1 MSGANLRKGQSPFYG
16 SDTIALVDLNYTL
29 VGNSPKWGEPRIT
42 PFSRQIEQETYRQWL
57 VDFLRDKYAI
67 LITARPARYREQTL
81 ERILSQTDWQPQEA
95 YFAEISATPPDIK
108 EDLLL
113 RYIFPKHGRN
123 GEDYFGIESNPKT
136 RAMYNKYDIKALSF
150 ADFKKQTVDK
160 FGLT

>member
-29 VGNSPKWGEPRIT
+29 VENSPKWGAPKIY
-42 PFSRQIEQETYRQWL
+42 PFIRQIEQETYRQWL

-67 LITARPARYREQTL
+67 LITARPQKYREATL
-81 ERILSQTDWQPQEA
+81 ERIKLLTGWQPQEA
-95 YFAEISATPPDIK
+95 YFAEISATPPEIK

-136 RAMYNKYDIKALSF
+136 RAMYLRYSIESLRAE
-150 ADFKKQTVDK
+150 DFKTKMICR
-160 FGLT
+160 

>member
-29 VGNSPKWGEPRIT
+29 VENSPKWGAPKIY
-42 PFSRQIEQETYRQWL
+42 PFIRQIEQETYRQWL

-67 LITARPARYREQTL
+67 LITARPQKYREATL
-81 ERILSQTDWQPQEA
+81 ERIKLLTDWQPQEA

-123 GEDYFGIESNPKT
+123 GKDYFGIESNPKT
-136 RAMYNKYDIKALSF
+136 RGMYLRYNIESLRAE
-150 ADFKKQTVDK
+150 DFKNKIICR
-160 FGLT
+160 

>member
-29 VGNSPKWGEPRIT
+29 VENSPKWGAPKIY
-42 PFSRQIEQETYRQWL
+42 PFIRQIEQETYRRWL
-57 VDFLRDKYAI
+57 VDFLRGKCAI
-67 LITARPARYREQTL
+67 LITARPQKYREATL
-81 ERILSQTDWQPQEA
+81 ERIKLLTGWQPQEA

-136 RAMYNKYDIKALSF
+136 RAMYLRYSIESLWAE
-150 ADFKKQTVDK
+150 DFKTKMICR
-160 FGLT
+160 

>member
-29 VGNSPKWGEPRIT
+29 VENSPKWGAPKIY
-42 PFSRQIEQETYRQWL
+42 PFIRQIEQETYRQWL

-67 LITARPARYREQTL
+67 LITARPQKYREATL
-81 ERILSQTDWQPQEA
+81 ERIKLLTGWQPQEV
-95 YFAEISATPPDIK
+95 YFAEISATPPEIK

-136 RAMYNKYDIKALSF
+136 RAMYLCYNIESLRAE
-150 ADFKKQTVDK
+150 DFKTKIICR
-160 FGLT
+160 

>member
-1 MSGANLRKGQSPFYG
+1 MSGTNLRKGQSPFYG

-29 VGNSPKWGEPRIT
+29 VENSPKWGAPKIY
-42 PFSRQIEQETYRQWL
+42 PFIRQIEQETYRQWL

-67 LITARPARYREQTL
+67 LITARPQKYREATL
-81 ERILSQTDWQPQEA
+81 ERIKLLTDWQPQEA
-95 YFAEISATPPDIK
+95 YFAEISATPPEIK

-136 RAMYNKYDIKALSF
+136 RAMYLCYNIESLRAEDLKNKIICR
-150 ADFKKQTVDK
+150 
-160 FGLT
+160 

>member
-1 MSGANLRKGQSPFYG
+1 MNGANSRKGQSPFYG

-29 VGNSPKWGEPRIT
+29 VENSPKWGAPKIY
-42 PFSRQIEQETYRQWL
+42 PFIRQIEQETYRQWL

-67 LITARPARYREQTL
+67 LITARPQKYREATL
-81 ERILSQTDWQPQEA
+81 ERIKLLTDWQPQEA
-95 YFAEISATPPDIK
+95 YFAEISATPPEIK

-136 RAMYNKYDIKALSF
+136 RAMYLCYNIESLRAE
-150 ADFKKQTVDK
+150 DFKTKIICR
-160 FGLT
+160 

>member
-29 VGNSPKWGEPRIT
+29 VENSPKWGAPKIY
-42 PFSRQIEQETYRQWL
+42 PFIRQIEQETYRRWL

-67 LITARPARYREQTL
+67 LITARPQKYREATL
-81 ERILSQTDWQPQEA
+81 ERIKLLTDWQPQEA

-136 RAMYNKYDIKALSF
+136 RAMYLRYSIESLRAE
-150 ADFKKQTVDK
+150 DFKTKIICR
-160 FGLT
+160 

>member
-29 VGNSPKWGEPRIT
+29 VENSPKWGAPKIY
-42 PFSRQIEQETYRQWL
+42 PFIRQIEQETYRQWL

-67 LITARPARYREQTL
+67 LITARPQKYREATL
-81 ERILSQTDWQPQEA
+81 ERIKLLSAWQPQEV
-95 YFAEISATPPDIK
+95 YFAEISATPPEIK

-113 RYIFPKHGRN
+113 RYIFPKHSRN

-136 RAMYNKYDIKALSF
+136 RAMYLCYNIESLRAE
-150 ADFKKQTVDK
+150 DFKTKIICR
-160 FGLT
+160 

>member
-29 VGNSPKWGEPRIT
+29 VENSPKWGAPKIY
-42 PFSRQIEQETYRQWL
+42 PFIRQIEQEAYRQLL

-67 LITARPARYREQTL
+67 LITARPQKYREATL
-81 ERILSQTDWQPQEA
+81 ERIKLLTGWQPQEV
-95 YFAEISATPPDIK
+95 YFAEISATPPEIK

-136 RAMYNKYDIKALSF
+136 RAMYLRYSIESLRAE
-150 ADFKKQTVDK
+150 DFKTKMICR
-160 FGLT
+160 

>member
-29 VGNSPKWGEPRIT
+29 VENSPKWGAPKIY
-42 PFSRQIEQETYRQWL
+42 PFIRQIEQETYRQWL
-57 VDFLRDKYAI
+57 VDFLRDKYAV
-67 LITARPARYREQTL
+67 LITARPQKYREATL
-81 ERILSQTDWQPQEA
+81 ERIKLLTGWQPQEV
-95 YFAEISATPPDIK
+95 YFAEISATPPEIK

-136 RAMYNKYDIKALSF
+136 RAMYLCYNIESLRAE
-150 ADFKKQTVDK
+150 DFKTKIICR
-160 FGLT
+160 

>member
-1 MSGANLRKGQSPFYG
+1 MRQFRHSSTAMKY
-16 SDTIALVDLNYTL
+16 LVDLNYTL

-67 LITARPARYREQTL
+67 LITARPNRYREQTF
-81 ERILSQTDWQPQEA
+81 ERIFKQTAWKPQEA
-95 YFAEISATPPDIK
+95 YFAEISATPPEIK

-123 GEDYFGIESNPKT
+123 GADFFGIESNPKT
-136 RAMYNKYDIKALSF
+136 REMYACYDIKSLNAE
-150 ADFKKQTVDK
+150 AFKMAI
-160 FGLT
+160 

>member
-29 VGNSPKWGEPRIT
+29 VENSPKWGAPKIY
-42 PFSRQIEQETYRQWL
+42 PFIRQIEQETYRQWL

-67 LITARPARYREQTL
+67 LITARPQKYREATL
-81 ERILSQTDWQPQEA
+81 ERIKLLTGWQPQEA
-95 YFAEISATPPDIK
+95 YFAEISATPPEIK

-113 RYIFPKHGRN
+113 RYVFPKHGRN

-136 RAMYNKYDIKALSF
+136 RAMYLCYNIESLRAE
-150 ADFKKQTVDK
+150 DFKTKIICR
-160 FGLT
+160 

>member
-1 MSGANLRKGQSPFYG
+1 MNGANSRKGQSPFYG

-29 VGNSPKWGEPRIT
+29 VENSPKWGAPKIY
-42 PFSRQIEQETYRQWL
+42 PFIRQIEQETYRQWL

-67 LITARPARYREQTL
+67 LITARPQKYREATL
-81 ERILSQTDWQPQEA
+81 ERIKLLTGWQPQEA
-95 YFAEISATPPDIK
+95 YFAEIFATPPEIK

-136 RAMYNKYDIKALSF
+136 RAMYLCYNIESLRAE
-150 ADFKKQTVDK
+150 DFKTKIICR
-160 FGLT
+160 

>member
-29 VGNSPKWGEPRIT
+29 VENSPKWGAPKIY
-42 PFSRQIEQETYRQWL
+42 PFIRQIEEETYRRWL
-57 VDFLRDKYAI
+57 VDFLRDKCAI
-67 LITARPARYREQTL
+67 LITARPIRYKEQTL
-81 ERILSQTDWQPQEA
+81 ARIFSQTNWQPQEA
-95 YFAEISATPPDIK
+95 YFAEISATPPEIK

-136 RAMYNKYDIKALSF
+136 RAMYLCYNIESLRAE
-150 ADFKKQTVDK
+150 DFKTKIICR
-160 FGLT
+160 

>member
-1 MSGANLRKGQSPFYG
+1 MSGANSRKGQSPFYG

-29 VGNSPKWGEPRIT
+29 VENSPKWGAPKIY
-42 PFSRQIEQETYRQWL
+42 PFIRQIEEETYRRWL
-57 VDFLRDKYAI
+57 VDFLRDKCAI
-67 LITARPARYREQTL
+67 LITARPQKYREATL
-81 ERILSQTDWQPQEA
+81 ERIKLLTGWQPQEV

-136 RAMYNKYDIKALSF
+136 RAMYLCYNIESLRAE
-150 ADFKKQTVDK
+150 DFKTKIICR
-160 FGLT
+160 

>member
-29 VGNSPKWGEPRIT
+29 VENSPKWGAPKIY
-42 PFSRQIEQETYRQWL
+42 PFIRQIEQETYRQWL

-67 LITARPARYREQTL
+67 LITARPQKYREATL
-81 ERILSQTDWQPQEA
+81 ERIKLLTDWQPQEA
-95 YFAEISATPPDIK
+95 YFAEISATPPEIK

-123 GEDYFGIESNPKT
+123 GENYFGIESNPKT
-136 RAMYNKYDIKALSF
+136 RAMYLCYNIESLRAE
-150 ADFKKQTVDK
+150 DFKTKIICR
-160 FGLT
+160 